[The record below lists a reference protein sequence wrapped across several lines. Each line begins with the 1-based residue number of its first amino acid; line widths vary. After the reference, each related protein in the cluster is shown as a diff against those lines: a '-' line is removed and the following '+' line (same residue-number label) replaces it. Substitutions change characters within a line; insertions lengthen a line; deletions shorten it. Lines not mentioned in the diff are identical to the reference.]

1 MASRAATAFLNRVR
15 KLCLALPETTEQAA
29 WGEPTFRVRNKIFVM
44 VADNHHNDG
53 RLAIWCKSEPIGRDV
68 LIGADPERFFVPPY
82 VGPKGWLGVRLDVSV
97 DWRLVADIIDDSYR
111 MIAPKRLAALLES
124 R

>member
-1 MASRAATAFLNRVR
+1 MARRAATAVLNRVR
-15 KLCLALPETTEQAA
+15 KLCLALPETTEQEA

-44 VADNHHNDG
+44 VADNHHDDG

-82 VGPKGWLGVRLDVSV
+82 VGPRGWVGVRLEGEV
-97 DWRLVADIIDDSYR
+97 DWGMVATIIENAYR